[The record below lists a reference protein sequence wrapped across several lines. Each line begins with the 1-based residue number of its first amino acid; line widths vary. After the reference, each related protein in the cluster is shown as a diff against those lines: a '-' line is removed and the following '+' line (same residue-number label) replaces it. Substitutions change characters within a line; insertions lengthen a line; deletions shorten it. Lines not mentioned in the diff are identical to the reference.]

1 MINKISIPMSRK
13 LPLTGKTNCPAMLP
27 VKQTVSRAGIFPFLF
42 IILFIPLLF
51 SCSKPSDIRDA
62 ILNHKNSFYY
72 IDFGKYPGNDASL
85 PVGVFDSGTGGLSV
99 LADIVSH
106 EGLENESYIYLGDL
120 ANMPYGN
127 YAMENNTGLLIEH
140 VMKDAQFLLGN
151 KYYRSG
157 NSSGYEMDKK
167 PVKAIV
173 IACNTAT
180 AFALDTVRQFL
191 REAGSD
197 IGVIGVVDAGA
208 TGAFGNFSP
217 GENGSIAVMATDG
230 TVKSGAFPKAIISKN
245 REDGREE
252 LIQVFQQAGI
262 GIAEAIDE
270 SPEAIDRK
278 ANAPREG
285 YRGPSDKADG
295 ELRID
300 PALWKRYDFDIT
312 GGAILFEG
320 DTTDPANIQINS
332 VENYIAFHVVSLME
346 KIRNTEGAL
355 PLNSVVLACTHYPF
369 YEETF
374 REEFNRLR
382 NYQEDGI
389 YIYRD
394 LIAEDLIIVNPAD
407 VVAGQLYEH
416 LASRKLLNREG
427 AGADTAG
434 SGHVAGEG
442 SEFYVSVPNL
452 RNRNVKLLDD
462 GAFTYE
468 YKYGRTA
475 GDIQEYV
482 RAVPFSRSSLAPD
495 ILNRLSGQIPDIYR
509 MMASF
514 NNDNPRTSYLRSE
527 ERIVRE

>member
-1 MINKISIPMSRK
+1 MIRTFPVTRKSCRIIMVAANK
-13 LPLTGKTNCPAMLP
+13 L
-27 VKQTVSRAGIFPFLF
+27 VSTTKVSSFMFT
-42 IILFIPLLF
+42 LLF
-51 SCSKPSDIRDA
+51 LPMILSCSRPADIRDA

-72 IDFGKYPGNDASL
+72 IDFGKYPKQDASL

-127 YAMENNTGLLIEH
+127 YALENNTPLLIEH
-140 VMKDAQFLLGN
+140 VMKDVQFLLGN
-151 KYYRSG
+151 NYYRSG
-157 NSSGYEMDKK
+157 NSAGYESDKM

-230 TVKSGAFPKAIISKN
+230 TVKSGAFPGAIVLKN
-245 REDGREE
+245 REDGLEE
-252 LIQVFQQAGI
+252 VIQVYQQAGI
-262 GIAEAIDE
+262 GIAEAVDE

-278 ANAPREG
+278 AGAPREG

-295 ELRID
+295 EMRIA
-300 PALWKRYDFDIT
+300 PALWKRYDFDTT
-312 GGAILFEG
+312 GGALLFEG
-320 DTTDPANIQINS
+320 DTTNPVNIQINS

-346 KIRNTEGAL
+346 KIRKTEGAL

-369 YEETF
+369 FEDTF

-382 NYQEDGI
+382 NYRENGI
-389 YIYRD
+389 YLYRD
-394 LIAEDLIIVNPAD
+394 LIAEDLLIVNPAE
-407 VVAGQLYEH
+407 VVASQLYDH
-416 LASRKLLNREG
+416 LAANNLLNPGNDRR
-427 AGADTAG
+427 G
-434 SGHVAGEG
+434 SRN
-442 SEFYVSVPNL
+442 EFYVSVPNL
-452 RNRNVKLLDD
+452 RNSNVRLRKD
-462 GAFTYE
+462 GSFTYE

-475 GDIQEYV
+475 GDLQEYV
-482 RAVPFSRSSLAPD
+482 RMVPFSRTSIPAD
-495 ILNRLSGQIPDIYR
+495 ILNRLSGQIPDIYG
-509 MMASF
+509 MMSSF
-514 NNDNPRTSYLRSE
+514 NHDNPKTSYLRPE
-527 ERIVRE
+527 ERIVME

>member
-1 MINKISIPMSRK
+1 MRP
-13 LPLTGKTNCPAMLP
+13 
-27 VKQTVSRAGIFPFLF
+27 
-42 IILFIPLLF
+42 PLLRNTRIIALLSALLSL
-51 SCSKPSDIRDA
+51 SCSRPADIRDT
-62 ILNHKNSFYY
+62 ILNEKNDFYY
-72 IDFGKYPGNDASL
+72 IDFVDYPDHDASL

-99 LADIVSH
+99 MADIVSH

-127 YAMENNTGLLIEH
+127 YALENNTSLLIEH
-140 VMKDAQFLLGN
+140 VIKDVQFLLGN
-151 KYYRSG
+151 KYYRSA
-157 NSSGYEMDKK
+157 SSGGYKKDKQ

-191 REAGSD
+191 RETGSE

-230 TVKSGAFPKAIISKN
+230 TVKSGAFPRAIVSKN

-252 LIQVFQQAGI
+252 FIQVFQQAGI

-278 ANAPREG
+278 AGAPREG

-295 ELRID
+295 EMRID
-300 PALWKRYDFDIT
+300 PALWQRYDFDIT
-312 GGAILFEG
+312 GGALLFEG
-320 DTTDPANIQINS
+320 DTADPVNIQINS
-332 VENYIAFHVVSLME
+332 VENYIAFHLVSLME
-346 KIRNTEGAL
+346 KIRNTEDAL

-407 VVAGQLYEH
+407 VVAGQLYDH
-416 LASRKLLNREG
+416 LAASNLLNRKD
-427 AGADTAG
+427 AGAETAQSG
-434 SGHVAGEG
+434 SGAGEG

-452 RNRNVKLLDD
+452 RNRSVQLRED
-462 GAFTYE
+462 GSFTYD

-475 GDIQEYV
+475 GDIREYV
-482 RAVPFSRSSLAPD
+482 RVVTYSRSSLSRD
-495 ILNRLSGQIPDIYR
+495 ILARLSQQIPQVYR
-509 MMASF
+509 LIASF
-514 NNDNPRTSYLRSE
+514 NDDNPKTSYLLQE
-527 ERIVRE
+527 ERIVIK